1 MFMNNQDQ
9 SNPNRRTAGFVQSDS
24 LNTGTASDNYS
35 IAKQF
40 SEKTDATDMDDQK
53 YFRTA
58 VHLAESKKLPEHKSS
73 FFAYNMNRLTPPL
86 ANQEYKVKDNSDSE
100 VSIDDLRSPTPIRAI
115 SENPANL
122 LIDISGVSPDG
133 KDKDDSFE
141 ILKKMQDKVRISGMV
156 RDESSIHSSAKKVLH
171 KSLRVSNVS
180 KLQSG
185 NSGKLRH
192 SNVHNRNEPP
202 KVQNNDQLPRD
213 IRNTIIRKSRRGSSN
228 LENSR
233 DFEQIERLGIN
244 MYKSPSLEPTQLRL
258 SPNFEDESPDSGH
271 MQNKNDQQKYLNNK
285 MSELQQQMQDV
296 IGKMNEFNHSN
307 SVDRKKQSNDE
318 VMPTVSYSNQ
328 QYQNNHDLKRSIK
341 MSKESYNEN
350 ITNRFVKKKNK
361 RDNNNL
367 SFNNNNYNQIE
378 AQELAQYNGNQN
390 LQKQRKNSN
399 QNFEKLNKN
408 KPSYNDEGPLLD
420 DSGNSELPT
429 IPRGSPNDISKSTI
443 HS

>member
-202 KVQNNDQLPRD
+202 KV
-213 IRNTIIRKSRRGSSN
+213 
-228 LENSR
+228 
-233 DFEQIERLGIN
+233 
-244 MYKSPSLEPTQLRL
+244 
-258 SPNFEDESPDSGH
+258 
-271 MQNKNDQQKYLNNK
+271 
-285 MSELQQQMQDV
+285 
-296 IGKMNEFNHSN
+296 
-307 SVDRKKQSNDE
+307 
-318 VMPTVSYSNQ
+318 
-328 QYQNNHDLKRSIK
+328 
-341 MSKESYNEN
+341 
-350 ITNRFVKKKNK
+350 
-361 RDNNNL
+361 
-367 SFNNNNYNQIE
+367 
-378 AQELAQYNGNQN
+378 
-390 LQKQRKNSN
+390 
-399 QNFEKLNKN
+399 
-408 KPSYNDEGPLLD
+408 
-420 DSGNSELPT
+420 
-429 IPRGSPNDISKSTI
+429 
-443 HS
+443 